1 MVITY
6 QGGGSFRIQSG
17 NLSIVVDPQNDR
29 QKPDVL
35 LKTAAPYPAE
45 NPGQGEITGPGE
57 YEIAGIGI
65 RGIQIAAESKTD
77 LIKTIYRVLVEDLA
91 LGFMGEL
98 WNIPDAESIQAL
110 GDIDILVLPVG
121 GKPYLK
127 PEDAAKLV
135 KQIEPTVVIPS
146 HYKNPKDF
154 FEEMGQRA
162 APQEK
167 FTVKKKELVEMG
179 ESLKVICFTA

>member
-45 NPGQGEITGPGE
+45 NPGVGEIIGPGE

-65 RGIQIAAESKTD
+65 RGIQVAAESKAD
-77 LIKTIYRVLVEDLA
+77 LIKTIYRVALEDIS
-91 LGFMGEL
+91 LGFMGEI
-98 WNIPDAESIQAL
+98 WNIPNAETIQAL
-110 GDIDILVLPVG
+110 GNIDILVLPVG
-121 GKPYLK
+121 
-127 PEDAAKLV
+127 
-135 KQIEPTVVIPS
+135 
-146 HYKNPKDF
+146 
-154 FEEMGQRA
+154 
-162 APQEK
+162 
-167 FTVKKKELVEMG
+167 
-179 ESLKVICFTA
+179 